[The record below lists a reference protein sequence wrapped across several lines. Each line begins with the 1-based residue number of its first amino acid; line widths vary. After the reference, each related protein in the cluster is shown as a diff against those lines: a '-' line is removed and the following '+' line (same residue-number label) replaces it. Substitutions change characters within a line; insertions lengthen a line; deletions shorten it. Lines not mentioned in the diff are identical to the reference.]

1 MKLPI
6 LHSGSGG
13 GNSIHSYNELID
25 QDEND
30 LDNLDDLNS
39 ENTEVDFTEYMW
51 MENEE
56 EFDKLEWQRLEEEA
70 LIKECMENMQDEVYD
85 ENPENEHIFLWQI
98 NCE

>member
-6 LHSGSGG
+6 IHSGSGG
-13 GNSIHSYNELID
+13 GNNFHIYNDLID
-25 QDEND
+25 QDENE
-30 LDNLDDLNS
+30 LENQDDLNS

-56 EFDKLEWQRLEEEA
+56 EFDKLEMQRLEEEA
-70 LIKECMENMQDEVYD
+70 LIKECMENMQDDDSD
-85 ENPENEHIFLWQI
+85 EGSENEHIYLWQI